1 MKDTLPESHKSGRT
15 FRTMQGSHL
24 TTQLGW
30 NKIHYGCK
38 LRGNSDIGLHMLCR
52 SLPLAALRL
61 PCNSRD
67 QNPHQSSSRV
77 PTENPP
83 SALHL
88 LFPVK
93 PQTTR
98 SVTIFL
104 VHDQLKSIPA
114 VSHLQVSAQRDKPRL
129 HLRSRLPAYPSPHLV
144 SEDIFFCNLQALL
157 SSWQFPHRV
166 DKIRSSEG

>member
-1 MKDTLPESHKSGRT
+1 MKDALPESHKPGRT
-15 FRTMQGSHL
+15 FCKMQEANL
-24 TTQLGW
+24 KTQLVR
-30 NKIHYGCK
+30 NKIHCRWK
-38 LRGNSDIGLHMLCR
+38 LRRHTGIGLHMLCR

-83 SALHL
+83 SALYL
-88 LFPVK
+88 LFRVK

-104 VHDQLKSIPA
+104 VHDQLKSIPT
-114 VSHLQVSAQRDKPRL
+114 VSHLRVSAQRDKPHL

-144 SEDIFFCNLQALL
+144 SEDIFFCNLQTLL
-157 SSWQFPHRV
+157 SS
-166 DKIRSSEG
+166 